1 MPWRSCP
8 CRRLA
13 ERSWTGNRRSGPGR
27 GDTKRA
33 SAGSRQTGVARTALP
48 HHSDRR
54 LDPAHS
60 RAGHCSAPRPCRQVG
75 IERAPLA
82 QRLQQQLLVLRRD
95 RLIELVLAHR
105 LGEELGYAAVEVRQ
119 YVAQTLRLAA
129 KGILGVQ
136 ISVVVDLDERFE
148 TDAQAPAVIED
159 SAVVIGNAPGP
170 GIEVEVLVERAGLLK
185 AAELG
190 ITVAA
195 AQG

>member
-95 RLIELVLAHR
+95 RLIELILAHR
-105 LGEELGYAAVEVRQ
+105 FGEELGYAAVEVRQ
-119 YVAQTLRLAA
+119 YVAQALRLAA
-129 KGILGVQ
+129 EGILSVE
-136 ISVVVDLDERFE
+136 ISVVVDLDERLKVDSQ
-148 TDAQAPAVIED
+148 TLAVVED
-159 SAVVIGNAPGP
+159 TAVVIGDPPGSR
-170 GIEVEVLVERAGLLK
+170 IEVEATIE
-185 AAELG
+185 
-190 ITVAA
+190 T
-195 AQG
+195 